1 MVKYW
6 AGKPVLQGIAARYEN
21 PCRVPVDTTPF
32 ESTFAMTEDQLAAK
46 ASGDESVLQ
55 AQYLRSLSS
64 FEGIVLSQIKMK
76 NQLSNRLN
84 WTIRAGL
91 ILLGVIAF
99 SILVLLLTLSSQ
111 INRISG
117 VVVDIN
123 QHFDAITLR
132 MDRVSTT
139 MGSMEAQISLMGAI
153 DANTAVMDEKMASIS
168 QYMSGM
174 RGNLDGIAQ
183 QLTLVR
189 DEIGN
194 ISGTVG
200 NMNREVG
207 VMALEMHEM
216 SKPARTMNRMFPI
229 P

>member
-1 MVKYW
+1 
-6 AGKPVLQGIAARYEN
+6 
-21 PCRVPVDTTPF
+21 
-32 ESTFAMTEDQLAAK
+32 MTEEQLAAK
-46 ASGDESVLQ
+46 ASSDEQVLQ

-64 FEGIVLSQIKMK
+64 FEGIVLAQIEMK

-111 INRISG
+111 INRISE
-117 VVVDIN
+117 VVVEIN
-123 QHFDAITLR
+123 QHFNAITVR
-132 MDRVSTT
+132 MDTVTGA
-139 MGSMEAQISLMGAI
+139 MDSMEKQVSLLAPI
-153 DANTAVMDEKMASIS
+153 DESTGVMDHEMASIS
-168 QYMSGM
+168 QYMTGM
-174 RGNLDGIAQ
+174 RGNLDGIRG
-183 QLTLVR
+183 QLAFVR
-189 DEIGN
+189 DEVGN

-207 VMALEMHEM
+207 TMAVEMHEM
-216 SKPARTMNRMFPI
+216 AKPARTMNRMFPI

>member
-1 MVKYW
+1 
-6 AGKPVLQGIAARYEN
+6 
-21 PCRVPVDTTPF
+21 
-32 ESTFAMTEDQLAAK
+32 MTEEQPEARPKND
-46 ASGDESVLQ
+46 DVVLQ

-64 FEGIVLSQIKMK
+64 FEGIVLAQIEIK

-84 WTIRAGL
+84 WSIRAGL

-99 SILVLLLTLSSQ
+99 SILVLLLTLSAQ

-123 QHFDAITLR
+123 RHFVSITNR

-139 MGSMEAQISLMGAI
+139 MGSMEQRVGLLAPI
-153 DANTAVMDEKMASIS
+153 DASTEIMDQRMAAINGH
-168 QYMSGM
+168 MLTM
-174 RGNLDGIAQ
+174 RDDLDGIRHNLAQ
-183 QLTLVR
+183 VR

-194 ISGTVG
+194 ISGTVST
-200 NMNREVG
+200 MNREVS
-207 VMALEMHEM
+207 VMAQEMHDM
-216 SKPARTMNRMFPI
+216 AKPARTINRLFPI

>member
-1 MVKYW
+1 
-6 AGKPVLQGIAARYEN
+6 
-21 PCRVPVDTTPF
+21 
-32 ESTFAMTEDQLAAK
+32 MTEEQLSAK
-46 ASGDESVLQ
+46 ASADDSVLQ

-64 FEGIVLSQIKMK
+64 FEGIVLAQIEMK

-123 QHFDAITLR
+123 QHFNAITVR
-132 MDRVSTT
+132 MDRISTT
-139 MGSMEAQISLMGAI
+139 MGSMEAQMSLMRQI
-153 DANTAVMDEKMASIS
+153 DENTALMDQEMASIS
-168 QYMSGM
+168 HYMSGM
-174 RGNLDGIAQ
+174 RGNLDGVRE

-194 ISGTVG
+194 ISVTVS

-207 VMALEMHEM
+207 VMAMEMHDM
-216 SKPARTMNRMFPI
+216 SKPARTMNRIFPI